1 MIHLANIL
9 VATDDP
15 AVGEDLL
22 GKLRR
27 HRYQGQVVSSQE
39 EAVAEAEQER
49 PDIILLG
56 ASIKGGD
63 PMTLTRMLRAS
74 ANTADIPVCLL
85 AGDAASELQNRAL
98 AAGVTDVLTP
108 PISETK
114 LISRLRPLVRLA
126 SMQTELQQR
135 GQVAQKFGIAITQSH
150 QRRQDDKSALP
161 DRILLIGKDTE
172 ALAKHLPHAKLS
184 HVTDPYQA
192 EDGLENHSFD
202 AAIMRPNGDPARY
215 LDLCVQIRNNPRL
228 FNLPVILVADPAE
241 IDEDTAYQHG
251 ASGYFKDP
259 ADPFALSHAA
269 SFLVRR
275 QKQRWLIREAFREVE
290 APSVKDPATDVFSRA
305 FFDAY
310 VAQRVSYAL
319 NHGQPLSIGFFRV
332 PDVENIRQRFG
343 EEQANHLR
351 LQVSQWISGLLRVED
366 MTARYED
373 NEFCVLLPDSP
384 ESEASLVINRIAG
397 VLAYTDFAVRDVYEP
412 VKVWVR
418 VGSAELTDGD
428 TADSLIAR
436 ARQAMIA

>member
-9 VATDDP
+9 IATDD
-15 AVGEDLL
+15 AAFGEELL

-27 HRYQGQVVSSQE
+27 HRYQGQVVTSQE
-39 EAVAEAEQER
+39 EVIVAARQER
-49 PDIILLG
+49 PDIVLLG
-56 ASIKGGD
+56 SSIKGGD
-63 PMTLTRMLRAS
+63 PMTLTRMLKAS
-74 ANTADIPVCLL
+74 VDTADIPVCLL
-85 AGDAASELQNRAL
+85 AEEASAELQNRAL
-98 AAGVTDVLTP
+98 AAGVADVLTP

-114 LISRLRPLVRLA
+114 LFARLRPLVRLA

-135 GQVAQKFGIAITQSH
+135 GQAAQKFGISIETLPH
-150 QRRQDDKSALP
+150 RQKDERP
-161 DRILLIGKDTE
+161 ERILLIGKPAE
-172 ALAKHLPHAKLS
+172 ALAQHLPNAQIS
-184 HVTDPYQA
+184 YVGDPYQA
-192 EDGLENHSFD
+192 EDELENHNYD
-202 AAIMRPNGDPARY
+202 AAIAIPNGDPARY

-228 FNLPVILVADPAE
+228 FNLPVIMVAKAAE

-259 ADPFALSHAA
+259 ADPFELNNAA
-269 SFLVRR
+269 MFLVRR
-275 QKQRWLIREAFREVE
+275 QKLRWSIREALGE
-290 APSVKDPATDVFSRA
+290 AETALIKDPATDVFSRP

-310 VAQRVSYAL
+310 VSQRVAYAL
-319 NHGQPLSIGFFRV
+319 NHNRPLSVGFFRV

-418 VGSAELTDGD
+418 AGYAELTDSDD
-428 TADSLIAR
+428 TESLIAR
-436 ARQAMIA
+436 ARQAMVA

>member
-9 VATDDP
+9 IATDD
-15 AVGEDLL
+15 AAFGEELL

-27 HRYQGQVVSSQE
+27 HRYQGQVVTSQE
-39 EAVAEAEQER
+39 EVIVAARQER
-49 PDIILLG
+49 PDIVLLG
-56 ASIKGGD
+56 SSIKGGD
-63 PMTLTRMLRAS
+63 PMTLTRMLKAS
-74 ANTADIPVCLL
+74 VDTADIPVCLL
-85 AGDAASELQNRAL
+85 AEEASAELQNRAL
-98 AAGVTDVLTP
+98 VAGVADVLTP

-114 LISRLRPLVRLA
+114 LFARLRPLVRLA

-135 GQVAQKFGIAITQSH
+135 GQAAQKFGISIETLPH
-150 QRRQDDKSALP
+150 RQKDERP
-161 DRILLIGKDTE
+161 ERILLIGKPAE
-172 ALAKHLPHAKLS
+172 ALAQHLPNAQIS
-184 HVTDPYQA
+184 YVGDPYQA
-192 EDGLENHSFD
+192 EDELENHNYD
-202 AAIMRPNGDPARY
+202 AAIAIPNGDPARY

-228 FNLPVILVADPAE
+228 FNLPVIMVAKAAE

-259 ADPFALSHAA
+259 ADPSELNNAAL
-269 SFLVRR
+269 FLVRR
-275 QKQRWLIREAFREVE
+275 QKLRWSIREALGE
-290 APSVKDPATDVFSRA
+290 AETALIKDPATDVFSRP

-310 VAQRVSYAL
+310 VSQRVAYAL
-319 NHGQPLSIGFFRV
+319 NHNRPLSVGFFRV

-418 VGSAELTDGD
+418 AGYAELTDSDD
-428 TADSLIAR
+428 TESLIAR
-436 ARQAMIA
+436 ARQAMVA

>member
-1 MIHLANIL
+1 
-9 VATDDP
+9 
-15 AVGEDLL
+15 
-22 GKLRR
+22 
-27 HRYQGQVVSSQE
+27 
-39 EAVAEAEQER
+39 
-49 PDIILLG
+49 
-56 ASIKGGD
+56 
-63 PMTLTRMLRAS
+63 MLRAS

-85 AGDAASELQNRAL
+85 ASDASSELQHRAL

-114 LISRLRPLVRLA
+114 LFSRLRPLVRLA
-126 SMQTELQQR
+126 SMQTELLQR
-135 GQVAQKFGIAITQSH
+135 SLVAQKFGISLGQAR
-150 QRRQDDKSALP
+150 RRQDDKAE
-161 DRILLIGKDTE
+161 RILLIGKETDV
-172 ALAKHLPHAKLS
+172 LAKHLPNAQLFR
-184 HVTDPYQA
+184 VDDPYQA
-192 EDGLENHSFD
+192 EDGLEKHFYD
-202 AAIMRPNGDPARY
+202 AAILRPTGDPARY

-228 FNLPVILVADPAE
+228 FNLPVILVANPEE

-259 ADPFALSHAA
+259 ADPFALNNAA

-275 QKQRWLIREAFREVE
+275 QKQRWAIREAFRDVE
-290 APSVKDPATDVFSRA
+290 APSLKDPATDVFSRT

-319 NHGQPLSIGFFRV
+319 DHGQPLSIGFFRV

-343 EEQANHLR
+343 EAQANHLR
-351 LQVSQWISGLLRVED
+351 LQVSQWILGLLRVED
-366 MTARYED
+366 MTARYEE
-373 NEFCVLLPDSP
+373 NEFCVMLPDSP
-384 ESEASLVINRIAG
+384 LSEASLVINRIAG

-428 TADSLIAR
+428 TAESLIAR

>member
-9 VATDDP
+9 IVTDD
-15 AVGEDLL
+15 ATFGEDLL
-22 GKLRR
+22 GKLYR
-27 HRYQGQVVSSQE
+27 HRYQGQVVASQN
-39 EAVAEAEQER
+39 EAVAAAGQVR
-49 PDIILLG
+49 PDIVLLG
-56 ASIKGGD
+56 PSVKGGD
-63 PMTLTRMLRAS
+63 PMTLTRTLKAS
-74 ANTADIPVCLL
+74 VESADIPVCLL
-85 AGDAASELQNRAL
+85 AGEASAELQNRAL
-98 AAGVTDVLTP
+98 AAGMADVLTP

-114 LISRLRPLVRLA
+114 LIARLRPLVRLA

-135 GQVAQKFGIAITQSH
+135 CLVAEKFGISIGTRPL
-150 QRRQDDKSALP
+150 RRKDDP
-161 DRILLIGKDTE
+161 QERILLIGGPAED
-172 ALAKHLPHAKLS
+172 LLKHLPHAKIS
-184 HVTDPYQA
+184 SVADPYQA
-192 EDGLENHSFD
+192 EAELGNHNYD
-202 AAIMRPNGDPARY
+202 AAIAIPDGDPARY

-228 FNLPVILVADPAE
+228 FNLPVIMVAKAGE

-251 ASGYFKDP
+251 VSGYFKSP
-259 ADPFALSHAA
+259 ADPFELNNAAL
-269 SFLVRR
+269 FMVRR
-275 QKQRWLIREAFREVE
+275 QRQRWSIREALGE
-290 APSVKDPATDVFSRA
+290 AETPLIKDPATDVFSRA

-319 NHGQPLSIGFFRV
+319 NHGRPLSVGFFRV

-366 MTARYED
+366 LTARYED

-418 VGSAELTDGD
+418 AGYAELTDDD
-428 TADSLIAR
+428 TTESLIAR
-436 ARQAMIA
+436 ARQAMVA

>member
-1 MIHLANIL
+1 MRKAQLKIGASI
-9 VATDDP
+9 V
-15 AVGEDLL
+15 
-22 GKLRR
+22 
-27 HRYQGQVVSSQE
+27 
-39 EAVAEAEQER
+39 QER
-49 PDIILLG
+49 PDIVLLG
-56 ASIKGGD
+56 RSIKGGD
-63 PMTLTRMLRAS
+63 PMTLTKTLKAS
-74 ANTADIPVCLL
+74 VDTADIPVCLL
-85 AGDAASELQNRAL
+85 AEEASAELQQRAL
-98 AAGVTDVLTP
+98 AAGVADVLSP

-135 GQVAQKFGIAITQSH
+135 GQVAQKFGISIETRPH
-150 QRRQDDKSALP
+150 RQRDERQE
-161 DRILLIGKDTE
+161 RILLIGKPAE
-172 ALAKHLPHAKLS
+172 ALAKHLPHAQVS
-184 HVTDPYQA
+184 YVGDPYQA
-192 EDGLENHSFD
+192 EDELENHNYD
-202 AAIMRPNGDPARY
+202 AAIAIPNGDSARY

-228 FNLPVILVADPAE
+228 FNLPVIMVAKEGE

-259 ADPFALSHAA
+259 ADPFELNNAA
-269 SFLVRR
+269 MFLVRR
-275 QKQRWLIREAFREVE
+275 QKQRWSIREALGE
-290 APSVKDPATDVFSRA
+290 AETALIKDPATDVFSRP

-310 VAQRVSYAL
+310 VSQRVAYAL
-319 NHGQPLSIGFFRV
+319 NHNRPLSIGFFRV

-418 VGSAELTDGD
+418 AGYAELNDKDD
-428 TADSLIAR
+428 TESLIAR
-436 ARQAMIA
+436 ARQAMVA

>member
-9 VATDDP
+9 IVTDVPGFGD
-15 AVGEDLL
+15 DLL
-22 GKLRR
+22 KKLER
-27 HRYQGQVVSSQE
+27 HRYQGQVVASQD

-49 PDIILLG
+49 PDIVLLG
-56 ASIKGGD
+56 GSVRGGD

-74 ANTADIPVCLL
+74 AKTADIPVCLL
-85 AGDAASELQNRAL
+85 SDESSSELQNRAL
-98 AAGVTDVLTP
+98 AAGISDVLTP

-135 GQVAQKFGIAITQSH
+135 SVAAQKFGITITPRPL
-150 QRRQDDKSALP
+150 RRKNDQKE
-161 DRILLIGKDTE
+161 RILLIGGNSE
-172 ALAKHLPHAKLS
+172 GLSKHFPHAHLA
-184 HVTDPYQA
+184 HVGDPYEV
-192 EDGLENHSFD
+192 EDELGRHNYD
-202 AAIMRPNGDPARY
+202 AAIMRPNGDTDRY
-215 LDLCVQIRNNPRL
+215 LDLCVQLRNNPRL
-228 FNLPVILVADPAE
+228 FNLPVIMVADSSV

-251 ASGYFKDP
+251 ASNYFKDP
-259 ADPFALSHAA
+259 ADPFELNNAA
-269 SFLVRR
+269 MFMVQR
-275 QKQRWLIREAFREVE
+275 QKQRWLIREAFGDAEKP
-290 APSVKDPATDVFSRA
+290 AIKDAATDVYSRA

-310 VAQRVSYAL
+310 VGQRVSYAL
-319 NHGQPLSIGFFRV
+319 NHGRSLSIAFLRV

-351 LQVSQWISGLLRVED
+351 LQVSQWIAGLLRVED
-366 MTARYED
+366 MTARYEE

-418 VGSAELTDGD
+418 VGSAELIDGD
-428 TADSLIAR
+428 TTESLIDR
-436 ARQAMIA
+436 ARQLMVD

>member
-9 VATDDP
+9 IATDDP
-15 AVGEDLL
+15 ALGEDLL

-27 HRYQGQVVSSQE
+27 HRYQGRVVSGQE
-39 EAVAEAEQER
+39 EAVREAEQDH
-49 PDIILLG
+49 PDIVLLG
-56 ASIKGGD
+56 PTVKGGD

-74 ANTADIPVCLL
+74 SAAADIPVCLL
-85 AGDAASELQNRAL
+85 AVDSSSELQNRAL
-98 AAGVTDVLTP
+98 TSGMTDVLTP

-114 LISRLRPLVRLA
+114 LISRLRPLVRLS
-126 SMQTELQQR
+126 SMQTELVQRGLVAKKLGVQIASTQQR
-135 GQVAQKFGIAITQSH
+135 RA
-150 QRRQDDKSALP
+150 DDKIE
-161 DRILLIGKDTE
+161 RILLVGRETD
-172 ALAKHLPHAKLS
+172 ALAKHLPNAQLS
-184 HVTDPYQA
+184 RVDDPYQA
-192 EDGLENHSFD
+192 EDGLENRSFD
-202 AAIMRPNGDPARY
+202 AAIMRPHGDPARY

-259 ADPFALSHAA
+259 ADPFALHHAA

-275 QKQRWLIREAFREVE
+275 QKQRWIIREAFREVE
-290 APSVKDPATDVFSRA
+290 VPLVKDPATDLFSRA
-305 FFDAY
+305 FFDSY
-310 VAQRVSYAL
+310 VEQRVTYAL
-319 NHGQPLSIGFFRV
+319 NHARPLSIGFFRV

-351 LQVSQWISGLLRVED
+351 LQVSQWITGLLRVED
-366 MTARYED
+366 MTARYEE

-418 VGSAELTDGD
+418 VGSGELVDGD
-428 TADSLIAR
+428 TAESLITR

>member
-9 VATDDP
+9 IATDD
-15 AVGEDLL
+15 ADFGDDLL

-27 HRYQGQVVSSQE
+27 HRYQGQVVASQD

-49 PDIILLG
+49 PDIVLLG
-56 ASIKGGD
+56 GSIKGGD

-85 AGDAASELQNRAL
+85 AGDASSELQNRAL
-98 AAGVTDVLTP
+98 GVGMTDVLTP

-126 SMQTELQQR
+126 SMQTELLQR
-135 GQVAQKFGIAITQSH
+135 AQVAQKFGISMESQ
-150 QRRQDDKSALP
+150 QRRKDEKPS
-161 DRILLIGKDTE
+161 RILLIGKETE
-172 ALAKHLPHAKLS
+172 ALAKHLPNTQLS
-184 HVTDPYQA
+184 HVDDPYQA
-192 EDGLENHSFD
+192 EDELEKQFYD
-202 AAIMRPNGDPARY
+202 CAIMRPNGDPARY

-228 FNLPVILVADPAE
+228 FNLPVILVANPAE
-241 IDEDTAYQHG
+241 IDEDSAYQHG
-251 ASGYFKDP
+251 ASGYFKEP
-259 ADPFALSHAA
+259 ADPFALNNAA
-269 SFLVRR
+269 AFLVRR
-275 QKQRWLIREAFREVE
+275 QKQRWLIRQAFGDAETP
-290 APSVKDPATDVFSRA
+290 AVKDPATDVFSRA
-305 FFDAY
+305 FCDAY
-310 VAQRVSYAL
+310 VPQRVGYAL
-319 NHGQPLSIGFFRV
+319 NHGRPLSIAFFRV

-366 MTARYED
+366 MTARYEE

-428 TADSLIAR
+428 TAESLIAR

>member
-9 VATDDP
+9 IATDD
-15 AVGEDLL
+15 AAFGEDLL

-27 HRYQGQVVSSQE
+27 HRYRGQVVASQD
-39 EAVAEAEQER
+39 EAIEAAGQER
-49 PDIILLG
+49 PDIVLLG
-56 ASIKGGD
+56 RSIKGGD
-63 PMTLTRMLRAS
+63 PMTLTKMLKAS
-74 ANTADIPVCLL
+74 VETADIPVCLL
-85 AGDAASELQNRAL
+85 AEEASAELQNRAL
-98 AAGVTDVLTP
+98 AAGMADMLTP

-114 LISRLRPLVRLA
+114 LIARLRPLVRLA

-135 GQVAQKFGIAITQSH
+135 GQVAQKFGISIETRPH
-150 QRRQDDKSALP
+150 RRKDDRQE
-161 DRILLIGKDTE
+161 RILLIGKPAE
-172 ALAKHLPHAKLS
+172 ALAKHLPNAQIS
-184 HVTDPYQA
+184 YVGDPYQA
-192 EDGLENHSFD
+192 EDELENHNYD
-202 AAIMRPNGDPARY
+202 AAIALPHGDPARY

-228 FNLPVILVADPAE
+228 FNLPVIMVAKTGE

-259 ADPFALSHAA
+259 ADPFELNNAA
-269 SFLVRR
+269 MFLVRR
-275 QKQRWLIREAFREVE
+275 QKQRWSIREALGE
-290 APSVKDPATDVFSRA
+290 AETALIKDPATDVFSRP

-310 VAQRVSYAL
+310 VAQRVAYAL
-319 NHGQPLSIGFFRV
+319 NHDRPLSIGFFRV

-418 VGSAELTDGD
+418 AGYAELTDQDD
-428 TADSLIAR
+428 TESLIAR
-436 ARQAMIA
+436 ARQAMVA

>member
-9 VATDDP
+9 IVTDD
-15 AVGEDLL
+15 AAFGEDLL
-22 GKLRR
+22 GKLDR
-27 HRYQGQVVSSQE
+27 HRYQGQVVAGQE
-39 EAVAEAEQER
+39 EAFASARQER
-49 PDIILLG
+49 PDIVLLG
-56 ASIKGGD
+56 GSIQGGD
-63 PMTLTRMLRAS
+63 PMTLTRTLKS
-74 ANTADIPVCLL
+74 SVETADIPVCLL
-85 AGDAASELQNRAL
+85 AGQFSAELQNRAL
-98 AAGVTDVLTP
+98 AAGMADVLTP

-114 LISRLRPLVRLA
+114 LIARLRPLVRLA

-135 GQVAQKFGIAITQSH
+135 GMVAEKFGISIETRPHHRNDSQEE
-150 QRRQDDKSALP
+150 
-161 DRILLIGKDTE
+161 RILLIGGPAE
-172 ALAKHLPHAKLS
+172 ELAKHLPHAKIS
-184 HVTDPYQA
+184 TVADPYQA
-192 EDGLENHSFD
+192 EDELENHNYD
-202 AAIMRPNGDPARY
+202 AAIAIPDGDPARY

-228 FNLPVILVADPAE
+228 FNLPVIMVAKAAE

-251 ASGYFKDP
+251 VSGYFKDP
-259 ADPFALSHAA
+259 ADPFELNNAA
-269 SFLVRR
+269 MFMVRR
-275 QKQRWLIREAFREVE
+275 QKQRWSIREALGDAET
-290 APSVKDPATDVFSRA
+290 PLIKDPATDVFSRA

-310 VAQRVSYAL
+310 LSQRVSYAL
-319 NHGQPLSIGFFRV
+319 NHGKPLSIGFFRV

-418 VGSAELTDGD
+418 AGYAELDDGD
-428 TADSLIAR
+428 TTESLIAR
-436 ARQAMIA
+436 ARQAMVA

>member
-9 VATDDP
+9 IVTDD
-15 AVGEDLL
+15 ASFGDDLL
-22 GKLRR
+22 DKLRR
-27 HRYQGQVVSSQE
+27 HRYQGQVVASQD
-39 EAVAEAEQER
+39 EAVAQAEQER
-49 PDIILLG
+49 PDIVLLG
-56 ASIKGGD
+56 SSIKGGD
-63 PMTLTRMLRAS
+63 VMTLTRTLRAS
-74 ANTADIPVCLL
+74 ANTAEIPVCLL
-85 AGDAASELQNRAL
+85 APDAASELQNRAL
-98 AAGVTDVLTP
+98 AAGMTDVLTP

-126 SMQTELQQR
+126 SMQTELLQR
-135 GQVAQKFGIAITQSH
+135 GLVAQKFGIPVQSH
-150 QRRQDDKSALP
+150 RRKEDKAE
-161 DRILLIGKDTE
+161 RILLIGKETD
-172 ALAKHLPHAKLS
+172 ALAKHLPNARLFR
-184 HVTDPYQA
+184 VDDPYQA
-192 EDGLENHSFD
+192 EDGLENHFYD

-228 FNLPVILVADPAE
+228 FNLPVILVANPTE

-275 QKQRWLIREAFREVE
+275 QKQRWHIREAFKDVE
-290 APSVKDPATDVFSRA
+290 APSIKDPATGVFSRA
-305 FFDAY
+305 FFDGY
-310 VAQRVSYAL
+310 IAQRVSYAL
-319 NHGQPLSIGFFRV
+319 NHARPLSVGFFRV

-351 LQVSQWISGLLRVED
+351 LQVSQWITGLLRVED
-366 MTARYED
+366 LTSRYEE

-428 TADSLIAR
+428 TAESLITR

>member
-9 VATDDP
+9 IVTDD
-15 AVGEDLL
+15 AAFGEDLL

-27 HRYQGQVVSSQE
+27 HRYQGQVVTSQN
-39 EAVAEAEQER
+39 EAVAAAGQER
-49 PDIILLG
+49 PDIVLLG
-56 ASIKGGD
+56 PSVKGGD
-63 PMTLTRMLRAS
+63 PMTLTRTLKATAES
-74 ANTADIPVCLL
+74 ADIPVCLL
-85 AGDAASELQNRAL
+85 AGEASAELQNRAL
-98 AAGVTDVLTP
+98 AAGMADVLSP

-114 LISRLRPLVRLA
+114 LIARLRPLVRLA

-135 GQVAQKFGIAITQSH
+135 SLVAQKFGIAIETRPT
-150 QRRQDDKSALP
+150 RRKDRQQE
-161 DRILLIGKDTE
+161 RILLIGGPAE
-172 ALAKHLPHAKLS
+172 ALAKHLPPAQIS
-184 HVTDPYQA
+184 SVEDPYHA
-192 EDGLENHSFD
+192 EEELENHNYD
-202 AAIMRPNGDPARY
+202 AAIAIPDGDPARY

-228 FNLPVILVADPAE
+228 FNLPVIMVAKPGE

-251 ASGYFKDP
+251 ASGYFKSP
-259 ADPFALSHAA
+259 ADPFELSNAA
-269 SFLVRR
+269 MFLVRR
-275 QKQRWLIREAFREVE
+275 QKQRWAIREALGDAET
-290 APSVKDPATDVFSRA
+290 PLIKDPATDVFSRS

-310 VAQRVSYAL
+310 LLQRVTYAL
-319 NHGQPLSIGFFRV
+319 NHGRPLSVGFFRV

-418 VGSAELTDGD
+418 AGYAELTDED
-428 TADSLIAR
+428 TTESLIAR
-436 ARQAMIA
+436 ARQAMVA

>member
-9 VATDDP
+9 IATDDP
-15 AVGEDLL
+15 AIGEDLL

-39 EAVAEAEQER
+39 EAIAEAEQER

-63 PMTLTRMLRAS
+63 PMTLTRILRAS
-74 ANTADIPVCLL
+74 ATTADIPVCLL
-85 AGDAASELQNRAL
+85 AGDTSSELQNRAL
-98 AAGVTDVLTP
+98 VAGVTDVLTP
-108 PISETK
+108 PMSETK

-135 GQVAQKFGIAITQSH
+135 GQVAQKFGISITSSH
-150 QRRQDDKSALP
+150 QRRQDDKAEKP
-161 DRILLIGKDTE
+161 ERILLIGKDTD
-172 ALAKHLPHAKLS
+172 ALAKHLPNAQLS
-184 HVTDPYQA
+184 HVDDPYQA
-192 EDGLENHSFD
+192 EDGLENHSYD
-202 AAIMRPNGDPARY
+202 AAIMHPNGDPARY

-228 FNLPVILVADPAE
+228 FNLPVILVADPKE
-241 IDEDTAYQHG
+241 IDEDSAYQHG

-259 ADPFALSHAA
+259 ANSFALSHAA

-275 QKQRWLIREAFREVE
+275 QKQRWQIREAFREVE

-310 VAQRVSYAL
+310 VTQRVAYAL
-319 NHGQPLSIGFFRV
+319 NHGQNLSVGFFRV

-366 MTARYED
+366 MTARYEE

-428 TADSLIAR
+428 TVESLIAR
-436 ARQAMIA
+436 ARQAMTA

>member
-9 VATDDP
+9 IATDD
-15 AVGEDLL
+15 AGFGDDLL

-49 PDIILLG
+49 PDIVLLG
-56 ASIKGGD
+56 SSIRGGD

-74 ANTADIPVCLL
+74 SKTADIPVCLL
-85 AGDAASELQNRAL
+85 ASDSSSELQTRAL
-98 AAGVTDVLTP
+98 GVGISDVLTP

-126 SMQTELQQR
+126 SMQTELLQR
-135 GQVAQKFGIAITQSH
+135 AQVAQKFGISIEPH
-150 QRRQDDKSALP
+150 RRRKDDRAA
-161 DRILLIGKDTE
+161 DRILLIGRETE
-172 ALAKHLPHAKLS
+172 ALAKHLPNAHLS
-184 HVTDPYQA
+184 HVDDPYQA
-192 EDGLENHSFD
+192 EDELENRSYD

-228 FNLPVILVADPAE
+228 FNLPVILVADAKE

-251 ASGYFKDP
+251 ASGYFQDP
-259 ADPFALSHAA
+259 ADPFALNNAA
-269 SFLVRR
+269 AFLVRR
-275 QKQRWLIREAFREVE
+275 QKQRWLIREAFGDAET
-290 APSVKDPATDVFSRA
+290 PSVKDPATDVFSRA

-310 VAQRVSYAL
+310 VAQRVTYAL
-319 NHGQPLSIGFFRV
+319 NHGRSLSIAFFRV

-366 MTARYED
+366 MTARYEE

-418 VGSAELTDGD
+418 VGSAELEVGD
-428 TADSLIAR
+428 TVESLIAR